1 MFNILFVCTENTCR
15 SPMCEYIFKHL
26 LKSAKLT
33 GANCESAGIYAVDGA
48 KYADNVRVV
57 LKELKI
63 IPKKKSKAL
72 TLNLVNKADLIVPLT
87 SGHKVEIVNKF
98 NCLNKTQTFAELGG
112 ANVSDPYGLGVN
124 EYRETARIIFD
135 NCVKLINI
143 LLKEGIIC
151 EKKTSKK

>member
-26 LKSAKLT
+26 TKSANLT
-33 GANCESAGIYAVDGA
+33 GVDCQSAGIYAANGA
-48 KYADNVRVV
+48 KFTDNVKTV

-63 IPKKKSKAL
+63 TPKKKSKAL
-72 TLNLVNKADLIVPLT
+72 TLDLVNKADLIIPLT
-87 SGHKVEIVNKF
+87 SGHKVTIVNKY

-112 ANVSDPYGLGVN
+112 ANVSDPYGLGLN

-135 NCVKLINI
+135 NCVKRN
-143 LLKEGIIC
+143 
-151 EKKTSKK
+151 